1 MDNQLINPQT
11 SPRKTWINPEL
22 TVISRNYVGG
32 GGPNSQVWER
42 TGNKINEITTSIP
55 VVVRQTIAATP
66 LLYNSAAVH
75 S

>member
-1 MDNQLINPQT
+1 MNNQPINPET
-11 SPRKTWINPEL
+11 SPRKAWLNPEL

-55 VVVRQTIAATP
+55 VVVRRTISATP